1 MIIRSSTTPGQINFH
16 ADEKYC
22 TKSSK
27 VQASGKKFMFEKKKK
42 KSSFTVKLYGV
53 HSCRNGTTAITAPLF
68 LCLFMTE
75 RFSFSEF

>member
-16 ADEKYC
+16 ADEVKYC

-42 KSSFTVKLYGV
+42 KVHSLSNFMEFTVV
-53 HSCRNGTTAITAPLF
+53 EMAPPQ
-68 LCLFMTE
+68 
-75 RFSFSEF
+75 

>member
-16 ADEKYC
+16 ADEVKYC

-42 KSSFTVKLYGV
+42 KFIHCQTLWSSQL
-53 HSCRNGTTAITAPLF
+53 
-68 LCLFMTE
+68 
-75 RFSFSEF
+75 